1 MKAKKK
7 EEEALWEC
15 YRRLFAASTP
25 QGDFDL
31 MVENATIDDQGRKHI
46 PFMDYEILDVDM
58 ERIIKEVIKEYKV
71 APKYR
76 AEAFRMSVLLGASPK
91 TKQTENK

>member
-1 MKAKKK
+1 MIAKKK

-25 QGDFDL
+25 PGDFDL
-31 MVENATIDDQGRKHI
+31 MLENATVDSQGRKHI
-46 PFMDYEILDVDM
+46 PFMEHEILQTDM
-58 ERIIKEVIKEYKV
+58 DRIITEVIKEYKI

-76 AEAFRMSVLLGASPK
+76 ANAFRMSILLGASPK
-91 TKQTENK
+91 TKQIV